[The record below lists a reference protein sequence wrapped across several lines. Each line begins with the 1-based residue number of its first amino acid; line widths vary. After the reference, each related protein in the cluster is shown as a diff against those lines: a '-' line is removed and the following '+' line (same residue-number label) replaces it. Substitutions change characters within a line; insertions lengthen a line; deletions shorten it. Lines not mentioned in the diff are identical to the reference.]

1 MIDQIL
7 SNFPAIFPFIILFII
22 PVLFFSCFL
31 FYYLVIF
38 IGFKF
43 LDIRN
48 VERQKITVFIFI
60 LVIYSIID
68 PVINLLHGVIQ
79 AKFLYISDYFICS
92 CFLFLLFRYYFNLV
106 GKKLWQFFVY
116 FIFVNLIIYY
126 SVVIILNRL

>member
-1 MIDQIL
+1 MDQVLII
-7 SNFPAIFPFIILFII
+7 FPVIFPFIALFII
-22 PVLFFSCFL
+22 PVLFLGCFL
-31 FYYLVIF
+31 FYHLVVS

-60 LVIYSIID
+60 LVIYSIFD
-68 PVINLLHGVIQ
+68 PVINLLHEVIQ
-79 AKFLYISDYFICS
+79 TEFLYITNYLICS

-116 FIFVNLIIYY
+116 FISVDFVIHYL
-126 SVVIILNRL
+126 VIAILNRL